1 MALKPVGSGIT
12 FATSGAAAVSSFIPH
27 QSEYIRVVA
36 TGAAAHVAVGTNPTA
51 GTGDLVVAGGASG
64 AEVISIGRPSS
75 QRVAG
80 VTTGTTTIIDFPE
93 GTGSPFEVGDTVS
106 LTINA
111 TAHHAVGTLANAY
124 VGIITDV
131 GVLSVNRTAGFSGFH
146 NTRITLNANTS
157 GIKTAFNF
165 EYAELRDQF
174 KVSARAIDGTGVIYA
189 QQIQTA
195 GGPS

>member
-1 MALKPVGSGIT
+1 MALKPVGSGVS
-12 FATSGAAAVSSFIPH
+12 FATGAASASSGYIPH
-27 QSEYIRVVA
+27 QSEYLRVVA
-36 TGAAAHVAVGTNPTA
+36 LSASAHVAVGTNPTA
-51 GTGDLVVAGGASG
+51 AVTDLVIGTDGSG
-64 AEVISIGRPSS
+64 AEVVSLGRPSS

-80 VTTGTTTIIDFPE
+80 ITTGTTTIIDFPE
-93 GTGSPFEVGDTVS
+93 GTGSPFEVDDVVS
-106 LTINA
+106 LTINN

-131 GVLSVNRTAGFSGFH
+131 GVLSVDNYSGHSGFF

-165 EYAELRDQF
+165 AYAELRDQF
-174 KVSARAIDGTGVIYA
+174 KVAGRAIGGAGVIYA
-189 QQIQTA
+189 QQVQSA